1 MVEIFVGD
9 MSLEIPPGRSDLYH
23 PAEYT
28 LPVPVT
34 IHSVL
39 PHMHLLGRRCRSWA
53 VLPNGRKVPLVA
65 VDDWDFNWQGQYHL
79 RKPLKLPAGTRLVH
93 ESWSDNSS
101 GNPFNP
107 HSPPRRVTWG
117 EGTSAEMGLLL
128 LDVTADT
135 ASDRTKLIRHNWSH
149 FAEQYRRLSG
159 SR

>member
-9 MSLEIPPGRSDLYH
+9 MSLEIPPGGPTCITRPNTPCPSGNDPLGPPSH
-23 PAEYT
+23 AP
-28 LPVPVT
+28 
-34 IHSVL
+34 
-39 PHMHLLGRRCRSWA
+39 LGRRCRSWA

-93 ESWSDNSS
+93 
-101 GNPFNP
+101 
-107 HSPPRRVTWG
+107 SPGTTTVRATRSTRISTPAGHLGRRDQRG
-117 EGTSAEMGLLL
+117 DGIAAAGRDGRFGT
-128 LDVTADT
+128 
-135 ASDRTKLIRHNWSH
+135 DRTKLIRHNWSH